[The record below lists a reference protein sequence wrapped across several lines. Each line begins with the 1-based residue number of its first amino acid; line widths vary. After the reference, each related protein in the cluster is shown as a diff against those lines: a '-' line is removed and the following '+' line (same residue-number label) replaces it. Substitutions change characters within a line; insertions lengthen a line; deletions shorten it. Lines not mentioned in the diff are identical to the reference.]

1 MNQNQDYTDQLND
14 LDQMRIKFEKD
25 EDINRLKKEK
35 DLSWMQ
41 NLFDK
46 KLAAR
51 RSKSVNFDHC
61 QTRSTFKKQNAKKSS
76 PKKLV
81 VDP

>member
-46 KLAAR
+46 ELAAR
-51 RSKSVNFDHC
+51 RSKSVDSDDC
-61 QTRSTFKKQNAKKSS
+61 QTRSTFKKQNAKKS